1 MVFLGITPILI
12 ITTVLMVDMVKKY
25 TIEEFKAYG
34 KAGGIAQ
41 EVLGSMRTILSLGL
55 HKKSVENYAE
65 NLKDAEN
72 MSKKKGLMAGI
83 FGGVTTGL
91 TDCCFAVAFY
101 YGTYLARTDCEN
113 YSAENIIQGF
123 FNMISVT
130 ISIGQAFSY
139 LKELTEAKI
148 AAKKIYDI
156 IDTKSKVDV
165 FDKKEGCKTLSEM
178 KGSIDFEN
186 VLKLSTKSRTNDSK
200 RP

>member
-1 MVFLGITPILI
+1 
-12 ITTVLMVDMVKKY
+12 
-25 TIEEFKAYG
+25 
-34 KAGGIAQ
+34 
-41 EVLGSMRTILSLGL
+41 
-55 HKKSVENYAE
+55 
-65 NLKDAEN
+65 
-72 MSKKKGLMAGI
+72 MAL

-186 VLKLSTKSRTNDSK
+186 VFFSYPQRAEQMILKGLNLNIPAGNTIALVGSR
-200 RP
+200 